1 MLSDTRQYHVPLLLA
16 FSVVTRIGA
25 FFHIDTVTLG
35 WRQSDLSSIAM
46 NYLANGFRLAYPQID
61 WGGAGP
67 GYVEMEF
74 PIIPYLTAVL
84 YKVFGVHDVL
94 ALVIPFV
101 CGIGI
106 DSLRSNSVLDSHLT
120 SMYSSIIDRSDLLVF
135 RLAEK

>member
-46 NYLANGFRLAYPQID
+46 NYLANGGRHGWYLALAWVTPETINNLRVK
-61 WGGAGP
+61 GAG
-67 GYVEMEF
+67 
-74 PIIPYLTAVL
+74 YLVL
-84 YKVFGVHDVL
+84 YD
-94 ALVIPFV
+94 AD
-101 CGIGI
+101 I
-106 DSLRSNSVLDSHLT
+106 DSLRSNSALYSHLT
-120 SMYSSIIDRSDLLVF
+120 SMYSSIIDPSDLLVF